1 MAMSAAAVIVVLVTA
16 MLVTLV
22 TTMVF
27 TAATVITATA
37 ATACHVGNHVF
48 YLLIRSFTRL

>member
-1 MAMSAAAVIVVLVTA
+1 MSAAAVIVVLVTA
-16 MLVTLV
+16 MLVTLM

-27 TAATVITATA
+27 TASTVITATA